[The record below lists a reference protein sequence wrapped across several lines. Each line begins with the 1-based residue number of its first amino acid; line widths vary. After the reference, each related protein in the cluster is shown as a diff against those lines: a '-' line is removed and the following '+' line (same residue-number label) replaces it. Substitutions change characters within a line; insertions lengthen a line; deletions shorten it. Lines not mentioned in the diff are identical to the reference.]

1 MRLIL
6 PGRRLREHDRVDSAR
21 VAVLRDLLA
30 ATGWVE
36 RTSGFARTM
45 RRSTKDPGGL
55 LLVGTP
61 AHEPWHLAAHLDDES
76 RRAGVAE
83 LRPTLVRHAVPAGAP
98 AHLAVSL
105 HRLEAAR
112 RGETVVVVAEDAAP
126 QDLLQRAWDAR
137 RTGATVLA
145 LDTGDEELEDVAHES
160 LTVDERS
167 THGLQEVGLDDVL
180 TFDSVQHLVSL
191 AAGEQP
197 GGRRGLRDRLAAAL
211 DVISGPRPGEGADG
225 W

>member
-1 MRLIL
+1 M
-6 PGRRLREHDRVDSAR
+6 ESAR

-30 ATGWVE
+30 STGWVE

-61 AHEPWHLAAHLDDES
+61 EHEPWHLAAHLDDES
-76 RRAGVAE
+76 RRNGVGQ
-83 LRPTLVRHAVPAGAP
+83 LRPTLVRHEVPSGAP
-98 AHLAVSL
+98 AHLSVTL
-105 HRLEAAR
+105 HRLEVAR

-126 QDLLQRAWDAR
+126 EGLLQRAWDAR

-145 LDTGDEELEDVAHES
+145 MDTGDDELEQVAHES
-160 LTVDERS
+160 LTLDAGS
-167 THGLQEVGLDDVL
+167 TAGLQQVGLDDVL

-191 AAGEQP
+191 AAGDESAA
-197 GGRRGLRDRLAAAL
+197 RRGLRDRLAAML
-211 DVISGPRPGEGADG
+211 DTISGPRHGEGADG
-225 W
+225 SW

>member
-1 MRLIL
+1 M
-6 PGRRLREHDRVDSAR
+6 DSAR

-30 ATGWVE
+30 TTGWVE

-61 AHEPWHLAAHLDDES
+61 AHEPWHLTAHLDDES
-76 RRAGVAE
+76 RRSGIAE

-98 AHLAVSL
+98 AHLSVSL
-105 HRLEAAR
+105 QRLEAAR
-112 RGETVVVVAEDAAP
+112 RGETLVVVAEDAAP
-126 QDLLQRAWDAR
+126 EGLLQRAWDAR

-145 LDTGDEELEDVAHES
+145 MDTGDPELEDVAHES
-160 LTVDERS
+160 LTLDDGS
-167 THGLQEVGLDDVL
+167 TAGLHQVGLDDVL

-191 AAGEQP
+191 AAGEVT
-197 GGRRGLRDRLAAAL
+197 GRRGLRDRLAAVL
-211 DVISGPRPGEGADG
+211 DTISGPRHGEGYADDA
-225 W
+225 